1 MNSKDIRKAFFS
13 FFKEKNHLIDQSAP
27 MVLKGDPSL
36 MFANAGMN
44 QFKDIFLEFET
55 PKTKRIANTQKC
67 LRVSGKHNDLEE
79 VGVDTYHH
87 TMFEMLGNWSFGDY
101 FKKEAIQWSWELLTR
116 VYKIDSNRL
125 YVTIFE
131 GDLKDGTK
139 EDQEA
144 FKIWEELI
152 PSKQILKFGKT
163 ENFWEM
169 GNQGPC
175 GPSSEIHIDLRE
187 TNEINKVPSVN
198 LVNKGH
204 PLVIELWNLVF
215 MEFNRNADGSLN
227 SLNKKH
233 IDTGLGLERLT
244 MVLQSK
250 KSNYDTDLFQPLI
263 NTLEEISGFRYI
275 SNSKTDGQELVNVAF
290 RVIVDHVRAVAFS
303 ITDGQLPSNT
313 GAGYVIRR
321 ILRRAI
327 RYGYQFLEFKEPFI
341 HQLVPILVHNF
352 EGVFEDIVTRKE
364 FIIKII
370 KEEETSFFR
379 TLSEGIKKMQQIVSY
394 QLKSKNN
401 LISGQLAFELY
412 DRYGFPLDLT
422 QLIASENNLEIDI
435 KEFKAS
441 LEGQKQRSKIDAVK
455 EFGDWILV
463 NEHNSQEFIGY
474 DHLEAKVSI
483 TKYRSIIRKDKQE
496 FQLIFNSPPF
506 YPEGGGQVGDQ
517 GYLKNQIEQIRI
529 KDTKKENGIIVHYID
544 ELPSNIK
551 ASFHAFVDEEK
562 RSKIA
567 KNHSATH
574 LLHYA
579 LRSVLG
585 SHVEQKGSLVN
596 EKYLRFDFSHSSKLS
611 KQELDAV
618 ENLVKDQ
625 IREAIYLKE
634 DRNISIEQAKERG
647 ALMLF
652 GEKYGDSVRV
662 IQFGKSAELCG
673 GIHVSNTANIGNFM
687 ITSESSI
694 SSGVRRIEAVSYLE
708 ADKIVNNRLD
718 QYNAISKI
726 LKTNKDLSS
735 AVQNI
740 LIKNQLLQKELESFS
755 KENLK
760 EFKRNLIKNKNQ
772 IHSFS
777 LIIKESNFSPDQLKQ
792 IAFELKQELKNFVL
806 LLTSNYNNKPNIT
819 LMISEDLVESKKWS
833 AETIIKDFAK
843 EIKGGGG
850 GQPFFATAGGVDING
865 LEKVLYKANELFKD

>member
-352 EGVFEDIVTRKE
+352 EGVFEDIVTHKD

-496 FQLIFNSPPF
+496 FQLIFNSTPF

-625 IREAIYLKE
+625 IREAISLKE

-718 QYNAISKI
+718 QYNAISKM
-726 LKTNKDLSS
+726 LKTNEDLSS
-735 AVQNI
+735 EVQNI

>member
-227 SLNKKH
+227 SLNKKY

-263 NTLEEISGFRYI
+263 KTLEEISGFRYI
-275 SNSKTDGQELVNVAF
+275 PNSKTDGQELVNVAF

-341 HQLVPILVHNF
+341 YRLVPILVHNF
-352 EGVFEDIVTRKE
+352 EGVFEDIVTHKE

-370 KEEETSFFR
+370 KKEETSFFR
-379 TLSEGIKKMQQIVSY
+379 TLSEGIKKMQQIVSN

-496 FQLIFNSPPF
+496 FQLIFNSTPF

-618 ENLVKDQ
+618 ENVVKDQ
-625 IREAIYLKE
+625 IREAISLKE

-652 GEKYGDSVRV
+652 GEKYGNSVRV
-662 IQFGKSAELCG
+662 IQFGKSVELCG
-673 GIHVSNTANIGNFM
+673 GIHVPNTANIGNFM

-833 AETIIKDFAK
+833 AETIIKDLAK

-865 LEKVLYKANELFKD
+865 LEKVLDKANELFKD

>member
-13 FFKEKNHLIDQSAP
+13 FFKDKNHVIDQSAP

-44 QFKDIFLEFET
+44 QFKDIFLEFEP

-152 PSKQILKFGKT
+152 PSKQILKFGKK

-352 EGVFEDIVTRKE
+352 EGVFEDIVTSKE

-496 FQLIFNSPPF
+496 FQLIFNSTPF

-625 IREAIYLKE
+625 IREAISLKE
-634 DRNISIEQAKERG
+634 YRNMSIEQAKERG

-726 LKTNKDLSS
+726 LKTNEDLSS
-735 AVQNI
+735 TVQNI

-777 LIIKESNFSPDQLKQ
+777 LIIKESNFRPDQLKQ

-833 AETIIKDFAK
+833 AETIIKDLAK

>member
-152 PSKQILKFGKT
+152 PSKQILKFGKK

-496 FQLIFNSPPF
+496 FQLIFNSTPF

-625 IREAIYLKE
+625 IREAISLKE

-726 LKTNKDLSS
+726 LKTNEDLSS

-833 AETIIKDFAK
+833 AETIIKDLAK

>member
-496 FQLIFNSPPF
+496 FQLIFNSTPF

-517 GYLKNQIEQIRI
+517 GYLKNKIEQIRI

-625 IREAIYLKE
+625 IREAISLKE

-726 LKTNKDLSS
+726 LKTNEDLSS

>member
-13 FFKEKNHLIDQSAP
+13 FFKDKNHVIDQSAP

-44 QFKDIFLEFET
+44 QFKDIFLEFES

-152 PSKQILKFGKT
+152 PSKQILKFGKK

-263 NTLEEISGFRYI
+263 KTLEEISGFRYI

-303 ITDGQLPSNT
+303 ITDGQLPSST

-474 DHLEAKVSI
+474 DHLEAKVRI

-496 FQLIFNSPPF
+496 FQLIFNSTPF

-551 ASFHAFVDEEK
+551 ASFHAFIDEEK

-611 KQELDAV
+611 KQDLVAV

-625 IREAIYLKE
+625 IREAISLKE
-634 DRNISIEQAKERG
+634 YRNMSIEQAKERG

-726 LKTNKDLSS
+726 LKTNEDLSS

-777 LIIKESNFSPDQLKQ
+777 LIIKESNFRPDQLKQ

-833 AETIIKDFAK
+833 AETIIKDLAK

>member
-496 FQLIFNSPPF
+496 FQLIFNSTPF

-625 IREAIYLKE
+625 IREAISLKE

-673 GIHVSNTANIGNFM
+673 GIHVLNTANIGNFM

-833 AETIIKDFAK
+833 AETIIKDLAK

>member
-139 EDQEA
+139 EGQEA

-496 FQLIFNSPPF
+496 FQLIFNSTPF

-517 GYLKNQIEQIRI
+517 GYLKNQIDQIRI

-625 IREAIYLKE
+625 IREAISLKE
-634 DRNISIEQAKERG
+634 YRNMSIEQAKERG

-726 LKTNKDLSS
+726 LKTNEDLSS

-833 AETIIKDFAK
+833 AETIIKDLAK

>member
-13 FFKEKNHLIDQSAP
+13 FFKDKNHVIDQSAP

-44 QFKDIFLEFET
+44 QFKDIFLEFEP

-152 PSKQILKFGKT
+152 PSKQILKFGKK

-352 EGVFEDIVTRKE
+352 EGVFEDIVTSKE

-496 FQLIFNSPPF
+496 FQLIFNSTPF

-625 IREAIYLKE
+625 IREAISLKE
-634 DRNISIEQAKERG
+634 YRNMSIEQAKERG

-726 LKTNKDLSS
+726 LKTNEDLSS
-735 AVQNI
+735 TVQNI

-777 LIIKESNFSPDQLKQ
+777 LIIKESNFSPAQLKQ

-819 LMISEDLVESKKWS
+819 LMISEDLVESKKWN
-833 AETIIKDFAK
+833 AETIIKDLAK

>member
-13 FFKEKNHLIDQSAP
+13 FFKDKNHVIDQSAP

-36 MFANAGMN
+36 MFTNAGMN
-44 QFKDIFLEFET
+44 QFKDIFLEFEN

-101 FKKEAIQWSWELLTR
+101 FKKEAIQWSWELLTK
-116 VYKIDSNRL
+116 VYKIDRNRL

-144 FKIWEELI
+144 LKIWEELI
-152 PSKQILKFGKT
+152 PTKQILKFGKK

-187 TNEINKVPSVN
+187 TNEINKVPGFN
-198 LVNKGH
+198 LVNKDH

-215 MEFNRNADGSLN
+215 MEFNRNAEGSLN

-233 IDTGLGLERLT
+233 IDTGLGLERLA

-275 SNSKTDGQELVNVAF
+275 SNSKTDGQELINVAF
-290 RVIVDHVRAVAFS
+290 RVIVDHVRAVSFS
-303 ITDGQLPSNT
+303 ITDGQLPSNN

-352 EGVFEDIVTRKE
+352 EGVFEDIVTHRD

-379 TLSEGIKKMQQIVSY
+379 TLSEGIKKMQQIVSN

-401 LISGQLAFELY
+401 LISGRLAFELY

-435 KEFKAS
+435 QEFKNY

-455 EFGDWILV
+455 EFGDWVLV

-474 DHLEAKVSI
+474 DHLEANVSI

-496 FQLIFNSPPF
+496 FQLIFNSTPF

-517 GYLKNQIEQIRI
+517 GYLKNQTEQIRI

-544 ELPSNIK
+544 ELPSNIN
-551 ASFHAFVDEEK
+551 ASFDAFVDEEK

-596 EKYLRFDFSHSSKLS
+596 EKYLRFDFSHFSKLS

-618 ENLVKDQ
+618 ENVVKDQ
-625 IREAIYLKE
+625 IRQAISLKE
-634 DRNISIEQAKERG
+634 DRNISIEQAKKRG

-673 GIHVSNTANIGNFM
+673 GIHVLNTANIGNFM

-708 ADKIVNNRLD
+708 ADKIVNNRLG
-718 QYNAISKI
+718 QYNAISKM
-726 LKTNKDLSS
+726 LKTNEDLSS

-740 LIKNQLLQKELESFS
+740 LTKNQLLQKELESFS

-833 AETIIKDFAK
+833 AGTIIKELAK

>member
-101 FKKEAIQWSWELLTR
+101 FKKEAIQWSWELLTKI
-116 VYKIDSNRL
+116 YKIDSNRL

-152 PSKQILKFGKT
+152 PSKQILKFGKK

-169 GNQGPC
+169 GSQGPC

-198 LVNKGH
+198 LVNKDH

-496 FQLIFNSPPF
+496 FQLIFNSTPF

-625 IREAIYLKE
+625 IREAISLKE

-726 LKTNKDLSS
+726 LKTNEDLSS

>member
-101 FKKEAIQWSWELLTR
+101 FKKEAIHWSWELLTR

-187 TNEINKVPSVN
+187 TNEINKVPGGN

-496 FQLIFNSPPF
+496 FQLIFNSTPF

-611 KQELDAV
+611 KQELYAV

-625 IREAIYLKE
+625 IREAISLKE

-833 AETIIKDFAK
+833 AETIIKDLAK

>member
-352 EGVFEDIVTRKE
+352 EGVFDDIVTRKE

-496 FQLIFNSPPF
+496 FQLIFNSTPF

-529 KDTKKENGIIVHYID
+529 KDTKKENGIIVHYIA

-625 IREAIYLKE
+625 IREAISLKE

-726 LKTNKDLSS
+726 LKTNEDLSS

-833 AETIIKDFAK
+833 AETIIKDLAK

>member
-13 FFKEKNHLIDQSAP
+13 FFKDKNHVIDQSAP

-36 MFANAGMN
+36 MFTNAGMN
-44 QFKDIFLEFET
+44 QFKDIFLEFEN

-101 FKKEAIQWSWELLTR
+101 FKKEAIQWSWELLTK
-116 VYKIDSNRL
+116 VYKIDRNRL

-144 FKIWEELI
+144 LKIWEELI
-152 PSKQILKFGKT
+152 PSKQILKFGKK

-187 TNEINKVPSVN
+187 TNEINKVPGFN
-198 LVNKGH
+198 LVNKDH

-215 MEFNRNADGSLN
+215 MEFNRNAEGSLN

-233 IDTGLGLERLT
+233 IDTGLGLERLA

-275 SNSKTDGQELVNVAF
+275 SNSKTDGQELINVAF
-290 RVIVDHVRAVAFS
+290 RVIVDHVRAVSFS
-303 ITDGQLPSNT
+303 ITDGQLPSNN

-352 EGVFEDIVTRKE
+352 EGVFEDIVTHRD

-379 TLSEGIKKMQQIVSY
+379 TLSEGIKKMQQIVSN

-401 LISGQLAFELY
+401 LISGRLAFELY

-435 KEFKAS
+435 QEFKNY

-474 DHLEAKVSI
+474 DHLEANVSI

-496 FQLIFNSPPF
+496 FQLIFNSTPF

-517 GYLKNQIEQIRI
+517 GYLKNQTEQIRI

-544 ELPSNIK
+544 ELPSNIN
-551 ASFHAFVDEEK
+551 ASFDAFVDEEK

-596 EKYLRFDFSHSSKLS
+596 EKYLRFDFSHFSKLS

-618 ENLVKDQ
+618 ENVVKDQ
-625 IREAIYLKE
+625 IRQAISLKE
-634 DRNISIEQAKERG
+634 DRNISIEQAKKRG

-673 GIHVSNTANIGNFM
+673 GIHVLNTANIGNFM

-708 ADKIVNNRLD
+708 ADKIVNNRLG
-718 QYNAISKI
+718 QYNAISKM
-726 LKTNKDLSS
+726 LKTNEDLSS

-740 LIKNQLLQKELESFS
+740 LTKNQLLQKELESFS

-833 AETIIKDFAK
+833 AGTIIKELAK